1 MEKENRKK
9 LSIGA
14 RNKRK
19 GSDAERYYA
28 DLFRELGFAF
38 CITARLGSRIHDN
51 AGIDL
56 INIPFNIQ
64 IKGGKHKNLSPGKV
78 LLNMFI
84 QVNSLFPEE
93 SETRSNPMLLFH
105 RPFIYKKDN
114 DADYVYYTLEQHK
127 RFQELICK
135 PDFEYESIK
144 MRKAEVSNEFGS
156 IVKVPF
162 ESFKNNVLLF
172 YNKNNDLQNR
182 QE

>member
-1 MEKENRKK
+1 MNMERENRRK

-14 RNKRK
+14 TNKRK

-28 DLFRELGFAF
+28 DLFRELGFAY

-64 IKGGKHKNLSPGKV
+64 IKGGNHKNLSPGKV
-78 LLNMFI
+78 LLNMHS
-84 QVNSLFPEE
+84 QVNSLFPED
-93 SETRSNPMLLFH
+93 SEVRNYPMLLFH
-105 RPFIYKKDN
+105 RPFIYKKDTK
-114 DADYVYYTLEQHK
+114 ADYVYYTLEQHK
-127 RFQELICK
+127 KFQVEK

-144 MRKAEVSNEFGS
+144 IRDIMVNNEFGS

-162 ESFKNNVLLF
+162 ESFKELLAIQILDAV
-172 YNKNNDLQNR
+172 NLLHQR
-182 QE
+182 

>member
-1 MEKENRKK
+1 MNMEKENRKK

-14 RNKRK
+14 TNKRK

-28 DLFRELGFAF
+28 DLFRELGFAY

-64 IKGGKHKNLSPGKV
+64 IKGGNHKNLSPGKV
-78 LLNMFI
+78 LLNMHSQI
-84 QVNSLFPEE
+84 NSLFPEN
-93 SETRSNPMLLFH
+93 SEIRNYPILLFH

-114 DADYVYYTLEQHK
+114 NADYVYYTLEQHK
-127 RFQELICK
+127 KFQMEN

-144 MRKAEVSNEFGS
+144 VRDIMVNSEFGS

-162 ESFKNNVLLF
+162 ESFKENVLL
-172 YNKNNDLQNR
+172 NTLKKNDLQNK

>member
-1 MEKENRKK
+1 MEKENRRK

-14 RNKRK
+14 TNKRK

-28 DLFRELGFAF
+28 DLFRELGFAY

-64 IKGGKHKNLSPGKV
+64 IKGGNHKNLSPGKV
-78 LLNMFI
+78 LLNMYS
-84 QVNSLFPEE
+84 QVNSLF
-93 SETRSNPMLLFH
+93 SEDSEIRNYPMLLFH

-114 DADYVYYTLEQHK
+114 NSDYVYYTLKQHEE
-127 RFQELICK
+127 FQRLINNK
-135 PDFEYESIK
+135 EFGYESIK
-144 MRKAEVSNEFGS
+144 IRDIMVNNEFGS

-162 ESFKNNVLLF
+162 ESFKQNVLL
-172 YNKNNDLQNR
+172 YIIKKNDLQNK
-182 QE
+182 